1 MAYLIPFLDGTNDH
15 KLSAVYNTNTKL
27 LIVTAKGEIA
37 GFWLG
42 PTLRR
47 DHDFVGGLKYLFEG
61 FPGGLGE
68 KGGVEANKSA
78 ELFITLPMDYFNSK
92 SVVVETGSGTT
103 VVEIH
108 YTGFGNAAPA
118 LGSTSPA
125 EDDVVS
131 KLNNLRIGSVLP
143 PIKEYLP
150 GDGLLSIKA
159 RVPHEI
165 PSSVDIRFNPE
176 FLEIVSS
183 GITYGD
189 IYWTLKWKK
198 FPTKDDNPQVVDVD
212 TIRGTPLPPPNPIT
226 VFKVTQGYIVYGVL
240 L

>member
-1 MAYLIPFLDGTNDH
+1 MAYLIPFLDGPEVFALYDT
-15 KLSAVYNTNTKL
+15 KTKL
-27 LIVTAKGEIA
+27 FTVTIKGTIA

-47 DHDFVGGLKYLFEG
+47 DADFVGGLKYLFEG

-68 KGGVEANKSA
+68 KENIDVNQSS
-78 ELFITLPMDYFNSK
+78 ELYITLPMDHFNNK
-92 SVVVETGSGTT
+92 TVVVETGSGTKT
-103 VVEIH
+103 AEIR
-108 YTGFGNAAPA
+108 YTGLNGVA
-118 LGSTSPA
+118 LPGGSSSPA

-150 GDGLLSIKA
+150 GDGLLTLKA

-212 TIRGTPLPPPNPIT
+212 TIYGTPLPPPNPIT
-226 VFKVTQGYIVYGVL
+226 VFKVTQGYVVYGVL